1 MTYDDDIDNLYFGED
16 FDTDGS
22 SKGFN
27 SEDDSDPYVNQFG
40 FSIKDGDDDADVEAE
55 ATLPVEDD
63 EPLIDEDLTG
73 LAGEKEE
80 EEAE

>member
-27 SEDDSDPYVNQFG
+27 GEDDSDPYVNQFG
-40 FSIKDGDDDADVEAE
+40 FSIKDGDDDADVETE
-55 ATLPVEDD
+55 ATLPIEDD
-63 EPLIDEDLTG
+63 EPLIDEDLAG

>member
-27 SEDDSDPYVNQFG
+27 GEDDSDPYVNQFG
-40 FSIKDGDDDADVEAE
+40 FSIKDGDDDTDVETE
-55 ATLPVEDD
+55 ATLPIEDD